1 MSIVHVQGS
10 RPDAPTLSRRAFAG
24 SGLAVGALALAA
36 TTATPADA
44 AATPWSITV
53 TRGDVSVDLG
63 LEALGRFPTVS
74 TVVRRAAGGTV
85 RYEGVALADI
95 LAAAGATGGAVRV
108 RATSGA
114 RSGGGTTSRTLATQD
129 VADRRT
135 MVVTVVGGRRRTAA
149 DGPACLH
156 TGDREDPVTA
166 GLRSLQVLG

>member
-10 RPDAPTLSRRAFAG
+10 RPPAPTLSRRAFAG
-24 SGLAVGALALAA
+24 SGLAVGAFALAA
-36 TTATPADA
+36 TAAAPADA

-53 TRGDVSVDLG
+53 TRGDVSVDVG

-85 RYEGVALADI
+85 RYEGVALADL
-95 LAAAGATGGAVRV
+95 LAAAGATGTAVRV
-108 RATSGA
+108 RATSGT
-114 RSGGGTTSRTLATQD
+114 RSGGTTARTLATQD

-156 TGDREDPVTA
+156 TGDREDPVTT